1 MEFDFQHLLY
11 NHEKGEF
18 IVFGESTLENPTFVL
33 RQKTNKRDF
42 EFESEIELEVK
53 RIENNYIVKIDLESI
68 LKQKNYPD
76 ETIWILLMV
85 TESDEYIINV
95 NDKYKNNMNYYH
107 HVDYIF
113 RVKPY
118 ITIDN
123 SIAFFVKGLNLN
135 FYSTNIT
142 YKNGVLCSLA
152 SVEGENLNYL
162 ADKRVSLVM
171 RKVSPSGLPFYDEI
185 IEDGSL
191 KVLNNQI
198 FIETNISEKISIKD
212 NIVESNW
219 DINLYIY
226 DKNENKAIYSLRVKE
241 KEVNQKFPAFPLLN
255 NKFYRIKPYVT
266 GDKNLAVYLSEKHNN
281 VVLNEISES
290 MDIITVHVGCEFKE
304 EYKDCKLVIK
314 KRDKAGMNFE
324 YYDHSSFPLEKDEK
338 GLYATID
345 KNDFLSDFYLK
356 DNQTWDFFVRFID
369 SKSNYIDVIV
379 NVPKELK
386 RNFDYFEMKGKNDR
400 LKAKLYI
407 NGSSKLSLFVRYKEK
422 EDASKLKV
430 AVLGTCFS
438 RNAFN
443 SSSYFNPG
451 YKDTFDCVF
460 TQFHSSLISLVS
472 NEVKLD
478 LSLFTDINKTD
489 LEFLTMDFK
498 KTFFLKLKEL
508 NVDYLVLDL
517 YPDACRSVLQ
527 LEENQYVTA
536 SYILERSRFIRSLPI
551 TKVIDHSNNE
561 EYFALWKNAAEIFV
575 GELIKILPEERII
588 LNKGRF
594 TSTYFDKNRE
604 VKSFRDTDLIR
615 RNNYFWEKIDNY
627 FISLLPN
634 VKVID
639 LTDQTYIGDINY
651 PFGLSF
657 SHYQSEY
664 YKEFLKRLN
673 NIVIR
678 DYISMIH

>member
-1 MEFDFQHLLY
+1 M
-11 NHEKGEF
+11 
-18 IVFGESTLENPTFVL
+18 
-33 RQKTNKRDF
+33 
-42 EFESEIELEVK
+42 
-53 RIENNYIVKIDLESI
+53 
-68 LKQKNYPD
+68 
-76 ETIWILLMV
+76 
-85 TESDEYIINV
+85 
-95 NDKYKNNMNYYH
+95 
-107 HVDYIF
+107 
-113 RVKPY
+113 
-118 ITIDN
+118 
-123 SIAFFVKGLNLN
+123 
-135 FYSTNIT
+135 
-142 YKNGVLCSLA
+142 
-152 SVEGENLNYL
+152 
-162 ADKRVSLVM
+162 
-171 RKVSPSGLPFYDEI
+171 
-185 IEDGSL
+185 
-191 KVLNNQI
+191 
-198 FIETNISEKISIKD
+198 
-212 NIVESNW
+212 
-219 DINLYIY
+219 
-226 DKNENKAIYSLRVKE
+226 
-241 KEVNQKFPAFPLLN
+241 
-255 NKFYRIKPYVT
+255 
-266 GDKNLAVYLSEKHNN
+266 
-281 VVLNEISES
+281 
-290 MDIITVHVGCEFKE
+290 
-304 EYKDCKLVIK
+304 
-314 KRDKAGMNFE
+314 
-324 YYDHSSFPLEKDEK
+324 
-338 GLYATID
+338 
-345 KNDFLSDFYLK
+345 
-356 DNQTWDFFVRFID
+356 
-369 SKSNYIDVIV
+369 
-379 NVPKELK
+379 
-386 RNFDYFEMKGKNDR
+386 
-400 LKAKLYI
+400 
-407 NGSSKLSLFVRYKEK
+407 
-422 EDASKLKV
+422 
-430 AVLGTCFS
+430 
-438 RNAFN
+438 
-443 SSSYFNPG
+443 
-451 YKDTFDCVF
+451 
-460 TQFHSSLISLVS
+460 
-472 NEVKLD
+472 D